1 MNLKKSKIICLSLSM
16 LLLLSGCGADKADS
30 KMNGSNKVQET
41 IDQQIAEESSEAT
54 TEATTKA
61 TTEAATDAVAEN
73 NSAADSD
80 SSNKTSAITEEQT
93 TEDTAP
99 NQEYDESQ
107 ISGTVP
113 SKDYEPITDS
123 TKIDVDLTSMDSTM
137 VYSTVYQMLAD
148 GPSYVDQVIKM
159 DGTYY
164 SSTDPDTGQIYHFV
178 IIQDATACCQQGME
192 FIWEDGSHVFPDEY
206 PTDGSVVEVTGY
218 YDCYK
223 DDPNAPYVFCRLV
236 DSKMDVITEAKPADV
251 N

>member
-1 MNLKKSKIICLSLSM
+1 M

-41 IDQQIAEESSEAT
+41 IDQQIAEESSEDT
-54 TEATTKA
+54 TEV

-192 FIWEDGSHVFPDEY
+192 FVWDDGSHVYPDEY
-206 PTDGSVVEVTGY
+206 PADGTEVVVKGTYEL
-218 YDCYK
+218 YK
-223 DDPNAPYVFCRLV
+223 DDPSAQYNFCRLGNSSLEVV
-236 DSKMDVITEAKPADV
+236 DNND
-251 N
+251 

>member
-1 MNLKKSKIICLSLSM
+1 MKFKNKKIICLTLSM

-54 TEATTKA
+54 TEATTEA
-61 TTEAATDAVAEN
+61 TSDAVN
-73 NSAADSD
+73 NSAANSEG
-80 SSNKTSAITEEQT
+80 SNKTSAITEEQT

-192 FIWEDGSHVFPDEY
+192 FIWDDGSHVYPDDY
-206 PTDGSVVEVTGY
+206 PADETRVSVIGTFET
-218 YDCYK
+218 YK
-223 DDPNAPYVFCRLV
+223 DNPDDQYQYCHLV
-236 DSKMDVITEAKPADV
+236 DASLEIIQDTDQEV
-251 N
+251 NQ